1 MTSGSLSTASQVDT
15 VEAHVRDAEAKGA
28 KILTGGQ
35 RGHAGEPG
43 YWFQPTVLVDVTH
56 EMDCMREE
64 TFGPT
69 LPIMKV
75 ADAEEAIRLAND
87 SAYGLCASVFSRD
100 VGRAEAVARRVQAGA
115 VTINDALVN
124 YTALELPMGGAKPDS
139 GVGHRHGPGGIR
151 KYCSQQSLLISRVHL
166 RRDIHMHPY
175 RASRTHLL
183 DRLFKLLY
191 GRGRTR

>member
-1 MTSGSLSTASQVDT
+1 M
-15 VEAHVRDAEAKGA
+15 RDAEAKGA

-35 RGHAGEPG
+35 RGHNDSDG

-56 EMDCMREE
+56 DMDCMREE

-75 ADAEEAIRLAND
+75 ADAVEAIRLAND
-87 SAYGLCASVFSRD
+87 SVYGLCAAVFSRD
-100 VGRAEAVARRVQAGA
+100 IGRAQSVAKRVRAGA

-124 YTALELPMGGAKPDS
+124 YTALELPMGGATPDS

-151 KYCSQQSLLISRVHL
+151 KYCRQQSMLTSRVHL
-166 RRDIHMHPY
+166 HRDLHMHPY
-175 RASRTHLL
+175 KASRTHLL
-183 DRLFKLLY
+183 NRLFKVLY
-191 GRGRTR
+191 GRGNRK